1 MRVADYKWSSNVDS
15 TNNPCTDDGVLVHQN
30 SYKWHKTAGLHRI
43 HTCNRPTK
51 NAQTLVLAPA
61 KQVLVTP
68 DTKHHRQLVHGPV
81 KKAQTKPPI
90 KMQANPGSAL
100 TQESALVD
108 WGDFVGSDEED
119 KVEDESEDSLQ
130 YLYGLYYPVRIGD
143 LFHQNRYQII
153 HKLGCG
159 GFSTVWLA
167 HDRRD
172 GKDAALKILS
182 SSENA
187 AKEYEIHKAI
197 KQRVQS
203 RSRLVLFQDYFMLTW
218 VDRSKTE
225 RKHYVLVLPL
235 HGPSLLTLL
244 HTRSKPLSE
253 RMSAAKQIL
262 QAVASIHSAGLAH
275 RGKQT
280 HGSTSCTLLTI
291 SLDIVLGNVVCG
303 LKVDLGKKSVNERY
317 QLLGRPRKAKALW
330 EEDPKTGKDMILGE
344 LVAPAT
350 FPPALVGA
358 DAYLC
363 DFGILVP
370 AGTSVPNK
378 LQSQPGYCAPELF
391 HNIEP
396 SFASD
401 VWSYMVLFLYLY
413 TERSVFAIG
422 PGFAG
427 VLNSIVDGVGLL
439 PREWKD
445 HYEAHD
451 KAKAKEAWYGRGSP
465 AKNIFSAFLNMCRP
479 NISAAEKALVLSII
493 QQVFRP
499 RPEDRVTAGGLVD
512 NTEFKALMSIYG
524 VH

>member
-1 MRVADYKWSSNVDS
+1 MVPRGGHVKD
-15 TNNPCTDDGVLVHQN
+15 P
-30 SYKWHKTAGLHRI
+30 
-43 HTCNRPTK
+43 RPAKNTK
-51 NAQTLVLAPA
+51 TLVLTPA
-61 KQVLVTP
+61 EQVLVKP
-68 DTKHHRQLVHGPV
+68 DSKHHQQLVHRTV
-81 KKAQTKPPI
+81 EKAQTKPSS

-100 TQESALVD
+100 TQESASVD
-108 WGDFVGSDEED
+108 RGDFVGSDEED
-119 KVEDESEDSLQ
+119 EVEDESEDSLQ

-143 LFHQNRYQII
+143 LFHRDRYQII
-153 HKLGCG
+153 HKLGRG

-172 GKDAALKILS
+172 GKDVALKILS

-187 AKEYEIHKAI
+187 AKEYKIHEAI
-197 KQRVQS
+197 RQRVQG
-203 RSRLVLFQDYFMLTW
+203 RSRLVLFQDYFTLTW

-225 RKHYVLVLPL
+225 RKHHVLVLPL

-244 HTRSKPLSE
+244 NTRNKPLSE

-262 QAVASIHSAGLAH
+262 QAIATIHSAGLVH
-275 RGKQT
+275 R
-280 HGSTSCTLLTI
+280 
-291 SLDIVLGNVVCG
+291 DIVLGNVVCG
-303 LKVDLGKKSVNERY
+303 LKVDLGKKSVNEKY

-330 EEDPKTGKDMILGE
+330 EEDPETGKDVILGE

-370 AGTSVPNK
+370 AGTSVRNK
-378 LQSQPGYCAPELF
+378 LQSQPVYCAPELF

-413 TERSVFAIG
+413 TENSVFAIG

-439 PREWKD
+439 PKEWKGR
-445 HYEAHD
+445 YEAYD

-465 AKNIFSAFLNMCRP
+465 AKSMFSAFLDMHRP
-479 NISAAEKALVLSII
+479 DITAAEKALVHSII

-499 RPEDRVTAGGLVD
+499 RPGDRVTAVGLMD
-512 NTEFKALMSIYG
+512 NTDFKALMSIYG

>member
-1 MRVADYKWSSNVDS
+1 MEPES
-15 TNNPCTDDGVLVHQN
+15 
-30 SYKWHKTAGLHRI
+30 
-43 HTCNRPTK
+43 
-51 NAQTLVLAPA
+51 
-61 KQVLVTP
+61 
-68 DTKHHRQLVHGPV
+68 KHHQQLVHRPV
-81 KKAQTKPPI
+81 EKAQAKPPS
-90 KMQANPGSAL
+90 KMQANPGLTA
-100 TQESALVD
+100 TQESAPVD
-108 WGDFVGSDEED
+108 RGDFVGSDKED
-119 KVEDESEDSLQ
+119 EVEDESEDSLQ

-153 HKLGCG
+153 HKLGRG

-172 GKDAALKILS
+172 GKDVALKILS

-187 AKEYEIHKAI
+187 AKEYNIHKAI

-203 RSRLVLFQDYFMLTW
+203 RSRLVLFQDHFTLTW

-225 RKHYVLVLPL
+225 RKHHVLVLPL

-244 HTRSKPLSE
+244 YTNNKPLSE

-262 QAVASIHSAGLAH
+262 QAVTSIHSAGLVH

-280 HGSTSCTLLTI
+280 HDSTLHTLLTTL
-291 SLDIVLGNVVCG
+291 LDIVLGNVVCG
-303 LKVDLGKKSVNERY
+303 LKVDLGKKSVKERY

-330 EEDPKTGKDMILGE
+330 EEDPKTGKDVILGE

-350 FPPALVGA
+350 FPPALIGS

-391 HNIEP
+391 HNMEP
-396 SFASD
+396 SFASY

-413 TERSVFAIG
+413 TERLVFAVG

-439 PREWKD
+439 PQEWKGY
-445 HYEAHD
+445 YEAYD
-451 KAKAKEAWYGRGSP
+451 KAKAKESWYGNGSP
-465 AKNIFSAFLNMCRP
+465 AKNMFSAFLDIHRP
-479 NISAAEKALVLSII
+479 DINAAEKALVLSII

-499 RPEDRVTAGGLVD
+499 RPKDRVTAMGLLGNKD
-512 NTEFKALMSIYG
+512 FKALMNIYG